1 MPQVPQSTTPQELVQ
16 HLQVMALIH
25 RILLIDMKQLVYFDD
40 EDDDDDDD
48 DDETEDE

>member
-25 RILLIDMKQLVYFDD
+25 RILLIGMKEFVFF
-40 EDDDDDDD
+40 DDD
-48 DDETEDE
+48 DDETEDKWAGGR

>member
-1 MPQVPQSTTPQELVQ
+1 MPQVPQSTTPQELGTQ

-25 RILLIDMKQLVYFDD
+25 RILHIDMKELVFF
-40 EDDDDDDD
+40 DDDDDDD